1 MFRQT
6 WVCRTAALQ
15 LIGGSTQ
22 VANII
27 VLAARQRP
35 FGTEHIPYRTPALVQ
50 NLYPRGHPE
59 TATLDLMVQQLATPA
74 AETPSGHSSD
84 TTSAAFL
91 HRLRHRLLPI
101 LKQFV

>member
-35 FGTEHIPYRTPALVQ
+35 FGTEAIPYRTPAPAQ
-50 NLYPRGHPE
+50 NLYPCGHPE
-59 TATLDLMVQQLATPA
+59 TATLDLMVQQLATP
-74 AETPSGHSSD
+74 SGRD
-84 TTSAAFL
+84 PFGP
-91 HRLRHRLLPI
+91 LL
-101 LKQFV
+101 